1 MITRLLSDWL
11 VVLSLLFVALLLPTA
26 LGGPDS
32 GQAAGQHAWHDHG
45 SPLVVNA
52 DTTSSSDDATPA
64 RGGSIDAPPV
74 QTHPTLKTAAVAR
87 VVSTTRS
94 YHVWIA
100 RHDGHSSALF
110 ARPPTRLRQ

>member
-1 MITRLLSDWL
+1 MITRLLGDWL
-11 VVLSLLFVALLLPTA
+11 VVLSLLFVAPLLPRV

-32 GQAAGQHAWHDHG
+32 GQASGHHAWHAHG
-45 SPLVVNA
+45 SRQVVSP

-74 QTHPTLKTAAVAR
+74 QNHPALKTAAVAR

-100 RHDGHSSALF
+100 RNDGHSSALF